1 MHIHLYIYDISLFTN
16 LTSDIKKLV
25 REYITPH
32 HNKKKKMIENNNKS
46 AIPIPQS
53 SSPIRSRRGKR
64 EKKKTAPFPS
74 EEEELNGIV
83 GKYILDIPNTRK
95 VSASNLLKR
104 LLKEEENG
112 LANHSSNYSSSSSID
127 TNNGRIIKSHE
138 DYFSN
143 TIELSEKETNLQ
155 LLEAGGALFS
165 FTCKRALDPFE
176 NKMVG
181 TIANLSG
188 FDDEVVQNY
197 VPHLNMHDSKDVNK
211 YTYLLA
217 RSSYLLPKIDIEQLT
232 PELVA
237 SVEYHKCCEPE
248 NTFIWKDCNPKN
260 TEFRITK
267 PIIPYIYSLTVQFK
281 VSRIADANTLRELS
295 NLVGMNVTHGIL
307 LERTKRSVPPKQDSS
322 RKAKSVLLFSPI
334 EDGYLLHHLTV
345 ILQSSLPFVIEK
357 TISTFG
363 SWGLGEAIETARRT
377 REYLRRTIPT
387 IATTD

>member
-1 MHIHLYIYDISLFTN
+1 M
-16 LTSDIKKLV
+16 
-25 REYITPH
+25 
-32 HNKKKKMIENNNKS
+32 
-46 AIPIPQS
+46 
-53 SSPIRSRRGKR
+53 
-64 EKKKTAPFPS
+64 
-74 EEEELNGIV
+74 
-83 GKYILDIPNTRK
+83 
-95 VSASNLLKR
+95 
-104 LLKEEENG
+104 
-112 LANHSSNYSSSSSID
+112 
-127 TNNGRIIKSHE
+127 
-138 DYFSN
+138 
-143 TIELSEKETNLQ
+143 
-155 LLEAGGALFS
+155 
-165 FTCKRALDPFE
+165 
-176 NKMVG
+176 
-181 TIANLSG
+181 
-188 FDDEVVQNY
+188 
-197 VPHLNMHDSKDVNK
+197 
-211 YTYLLA
+211 
-217 RSSYLLPKIDIEQLT
+217 PKIDIEQLT